1 MDGAVFRYA
10 DGFKRPPPSRIPLRC
25 AVPEV
30 FDGAGRRMIDG
41 FQGLNR
47 TTFSSIV

>member
-1 MDGAVFRYA
+1 MLTVLSA
-10 DGFKRPPPSRIPLRC
+10 PPPSRIPLRC